1 VCEHDVEVS
10 SVALASERALT
21 SSASASIDGVVLLH
35 DYRTSGAKSGAK
47 GGGAAGFHKYELG
60 MCPIA
65 SMRYTSDGQQLI
77 ACTEE
82 GSMAVL
88 ELRKLSSAS
97 ASGGAGSAAVQQL
110 PLVRTGEETRC
121 MWVDDRCVVC
131 SILLCTQLFLFC
143 LLFFCSSTFCL
154 IDDSVALTG
163 GEKLSIYDIKA
174 GRSIGKISGC
184 SWIDGALPS
193 AASALAVDAT
203 GQTVAVGH
211 EDGSI
216 SVLYNGTRYS

>member
-1 VCEHDVEVS
+1 MCEHDVEVS

-131 SILLCTQLFLFC
+131 SILLCTTIFVLLTF
-143 LLFFCSSTFCL
+143 LLFFYLCV